1 MCQKNFGFTVLVF
14 IVVGEFPNFGT
25 WFSVFIKS
33 TNRFLDLVSEVVFG
47 FSYLGFQFLFD
58 LRAVFLPPWISHSCE
73 TSLCSICQL
82 YRID

>member
-14 IVVGEFPNFGT
+14 IVVGVFPNFGS

-47 FSYLGFQFLFD
+47 FSHLG
-58 LRAVFLPPWISHSCE
+58 SS
-73 TSLCSICQL
+73 SSSI
-82 YRID
+82 